1 LHHWKHST
9 IFCVTLVSIVC
20 CFFLATQCL
29 QASAQSETNKSRP
42 SVSTKGASLSQGKK
56 KSAFRMLF
64 KPPPVKKTTPKPQKK
79 VIASTGPLK
88 DKRGNI
94 RLFRTMELKGKN
106 KTLAR
111 WQRIV
116 NKMAAHKQQ
125 YLSNSLP
132 TSGKNQRQRW
142 KQFKSTIVSA
152 SRMQQLRKVNTYFNK
167 WPYRLDE
174 ENWGQR
180 EYWAS
185 PPEFVKKSGDCE
197 DYAIAK
203 YYALRELG
211 VPASSMRIVAL
222 MDNIRRLGHA
232 VLVVFH
238 EGDAWVLDNQTKL
251 VLSHSKFSHYVPQFS
266 VNETNRW
273 AHIPVKKINR
283 LPSRK
288 NDLGAENAY

>member
-1 LHHWKHST
+1 
-9 IFCVTLVSIVC
+9 
-20 CFFLATQCL
+20 
-29 QASAQSETNKSRP
+29 
-42 SVSTKGASLSQGKK
+42 
-56 KSAFRMLF
+56 MLF
-64 KPPPVKKTTPKPQKK
+64 KPPPVKKTTPRPRKK
-79 VIASTGPLK
+79 VSRSTGPLK

-94 RLFRTMELKGKN
+94 RLFRTMELRGKN

-132 TSGKNQRQRW
+132 TSGKNQRKRW

-167 WPYRLDE
+167 WPYRLDR
-174 ENWGQR
+174 ENWGKR

-232 VLVVFH
+232 VLVVFYK
-238 EGDAWVLDNQTKL
+238 GDAWVLDNQTKL

-273 AHIPVKKINR
+273 AHIPVKKNQ
-283 LPSRK
+283 PASK
-288 NDLGAENAY
+288 PKK